1 MWNLLRN
8 EEVLSE
14 IRSGNEDFVPALTC
28 TPELSAERHP
38 ADCESKN
45 GGNAGTGAVTRVQV
59 LRNVDILHFS

>member
-28 TPELSAERHP
+28 TPVLS
-38 ADCESKN
+38 CESKN
-45 GGNAGTGAVTRVQV
+45 GSNAGTGAVTRVQV